1 MAKIILE
8 PDFHKSVLKGAKAL
22 CAVAV
27 PNFGPT
33 GRTTIAEQKYDL
45 PLVANSGRKILKDFA
60 LEDEAENIGAVILRD
75 AALKVSAECG
85 DGSLATVVLTDAM
98 IRTGERAI
106 TAGANPVMMRRGMDK
121 ALDAAR
127 AILKEKTF
135 RVESTHLRN
144 LAVNIAKF
152 EDVGDTVFKAI
163 DAVGQDGIITVQD
176 SQASN
181 TVLNIWDGVKYDY
194 GIASDVMITDRLNK
208 NTVLD
213 DPFILLVNY
222 RLKDVNDIMHILEQ
236 CVSTGARLL
245 IIAQEVA
252 ENVLRQLNVNI
263 AKGILKL
270 AVGNAPGHG
279 DTRRSNMLALSA
291 KTGAYLF
298 EEGTGIE
305 LKDCGLDYCGRVE
318 KAVLTKENTLL
329 QGFPLEDAKSVELL
343 RGHTRKLLEEAK
355 EDYEVE
361 KLETTLSILNG
372 KVAEI
377 ISGGTQEYEMF
388 ERKYLAENTV
398 AALKS
403 ALSEGVLPGGGAA
416 YLQAIP
422 ALDGFKGANGDED
435 MGIAIVKESLT
446 APMTVLAD
454 NVGYSGRV
462 AVKKS
467 LEAGGT
473 LCYDTVSETMAD
485 PVEKDIL
492 DPAASVI
499 AALTTAVSTAGT
511 LLTSTAA
518 VIKDKAF

>member
-1 MAKIILE
+1 MAKILLE
-8 PDFHKSVLKGAKAL
+8 PDFHDSLMRGAKAL

-27 PNFGPT
+27 PNYGPT

-60 LEDEAENIGAVILRD
+60 LKDEAENIGAVILRD

-98 IRTGERAI
+98 IRSGEKAI
-106 TAGANPVMMRRGMDK
+106 TAGANPIIMRRGMEK
-121 ALDAAR
+121 ALDAAKAALR
-127 AILKEKTF
+127 EKTVMADSS
-135 RVESTHLRN
+135 RLRN

-163 DAVGQDGIITVQD
+163 EAVGKDGIITVQD
-176 SQASN
+176 SQAAA
-181 TVLNIWDGVKYDY
+181 TVLNVWDGVKYDY
-194 GIASDVMITDRLNK
+194 GIASDIMITDSTAK

-222 RLKDVNDIMHILEQ
+222 RLKDIKDIMKILEQ
-236 CVSTGARLL
+236 VVQSGARLL

-252 ENVLRQLNVNI
+252 EDVLRQLNVNV

-279 DTRRSNMLALSA
+279 DTRRANMLALSA

-305 LKDCGLDYCGRVE
+305 LKDCGLEYCGRTE

-329 QGFPLEDAKSVELL
+329 QGFPLEDGKSVELL
-343 RGHTRKLLEEAK
+343 LGHTRKLLAEAK
-355 EDYEVE
+355 EDYEKE

-388 ERKYLAENTV
+388 ERKYLTENTV

-403 ALSEGVLPGGGAA
+403 ALNEGVLPGGGAA
-416 YLQAIP
+416 YLQAVP
-422 ALDGFKGANGDED
+422 SLDSLEAANEDEKA
-435 MGIAIVKESLT
+435 GIAIVRNALL
-446 APMTVLAD
+446 APMRVLAD
-454 NVGYSGRV
+454 NVGHAGNV
-462 AVKKS
+462 ALKKS
-467 LEAGGT
+467 LEAGGK
-473 LCYDTVSETMAD
+473 LCFDCLKEEMAD
-485 PVEKDIL
+485 PMERDIL

-518 VIKDKAF
+518 VMQDK